1 MLTLR
6 KSLKKPGQSV
16 QCKGQKVKA
25 STGPIG
31 LSWEN
36 GPFDIQ

>member
-6 KSLKKPGQSV
+6 KSLEKPGPSV
-16 QCKGQKVKA
+16 QCKGEKVKA
-25 STGPIG
+25 SSGPIG
-31 LSWEN
+31 FNWEN

>member
-1 MLTLR
+1 VLTLQ
-6 KSLKKPGQSV
+6 KGLKKPGQSV
-16 QCKGQKVKA
+16 QWKGEKDKA
-25 STGPIG
+25 STGPMG

>member
-1 MLTLR
+1 MLTLQ
-6 KSLKKPGQSV
+6 KSLEKPKQSV
-16 QCKGQKVKA
+16 QCKGEKVNA